1 MDLIIDTEF
10 QVLIPSLSSNE
21 YQNLEE
27 NILKDGCRD
36 PLVLWNGMLVDGH
49 NRHTICTKHNLQ
61 FNVVEKSFDSRND
74 VYIWIIQNQ
83 LGRRN
88 LPHFAR
94 AELGVKLKH
103 FFQEKGLENK
113 KIAGK
118 LHGISDMN
126 SVKELSQNSA
136 KPILDSYTKIDARE
150 EVAKLSGVSHDT
162 ISKVEKILEIAS
174 PEEIEKARTGEV
186 SVKSNV

>member
-1 MDLIIDTEF
+1 ME
-10 QVLIPSLSSNE
+10 
-21 YQNLEE
+21 
-27 NILKDGCRD
+27 
-36 PLVLWNGMLVDGH
+36 WNLVDGH

-61 FNVVEKSFDSRND
+61 FNVVEMPFDSRND
-74 VYIWIIQNQ
+74 VCIWIIQNQ

-113 KIAGK
+113 KTAGK
-118 LHGISDMN
+118 LHGISDIN

-136 KPILDSYTKIDARE
+136 KPILDSCTNKDCFVRKVSETFVNQGYKLVTIPLFVDEYKNVIYFLNMK
-150 EVAKLSGVSHDT
+150 VA
-162 ISKVEKILEIAS
+162 
-174 PEEIEKARTGEV
+174 
-186 SVKSNV
+186 

>member
-1 MDLIIDTEF
+1 MDLIIDNEF
-10 QVLIPSLSSNE
+10 QVLIPQLSFNE
-21 YQNLEE
+21 YQTLEE

-36 PLVLWNGMLVDGH
+36 PLVVWNGILVDGH
-49 NRHTICTKHNLQ
+49 NRHTICTKHNLK
-61 FNVVEKSFDSRND
+61 FSVVGKLFDSRND
-74 VYIWIIQNQ
+74 VCIWIIQNQ

-103 FFQEKGLENK
+103 FFQEKGLDNK
-113 KIAGK
+113 KNAGK
-118 LHGISDMN
+118 LHGISDLN

-136 KPILDSYTKIDARE
+136 KPILDSGTKIDARE

-162 ISKVEKILEIAS
+162 ISKVKKNLETAS
-174 PEEIEKARTGEV
+174 PE
-186 SVKSNV
+186 